1 MKVTRFLWI
10 LVFLAPSV
18 AAAQASTTS
27 KSRPGTVVLEVKAED
42 FDIAWRQ
49 EYLYLK
55 VLSDG
60 TSECQIV
67 KRKSGDMRFEKADV
81 RPAKRS
87 LSEAELEQLRALLA
101 QNDISRLDNTYKQ
114 RIAAMLD
121 AGTAW
126 HIRIPRANQTQEIHV
141 VAFEPDAA
149 KAQKRPYPTALL
161 ALGCTIEKIR
171 GEATG
176 ESVDTD
182 DECKKALPPQ

>member
-1 MKVTRFLWI
+1 VKVTRFLWI
-10 LVFLAPSV
+10 LVFLAPSI

-27 KSRPGTVVLEVKAED
+27 QNRHGTVILEVAAED

-49 EYLYLK
+49 EYLYLM

-67 KRKSGDMRFEKADV
+67 KRKRGDMRFEKADI
-81 RPAKRS
+81 RPVKRS
-87 LSEAELEQLRALLA
+87 LSEAELEQLHALLA

-114 RIAAMLD
+114 RIAMMLD

-126 HIRIPRANQTQEIHV
+126 HIRIPRINQTQEIHV
-141 VAFEPDAA
+141 VAFAPDAA
-149 KAQKRPYPTALL
+149 KTQKRPYPTALL

-171 GEATG
+171 GEAIG
-176 ESVDTD
+176 ETIDTD
-182 DECKKALPPQ
+182 DECRKVLQAQ

>member
-1 MKVTRFLWI
+1 MKVTSFLWV
-10 LVFLAPSV
+10 LVFLAPSI

-27 KSRPGTVVLEVKAED
+27 QNRHGTVILEVAAED

-49 EYLYLK
+49 EYVYLK

-67 KRKSGDMRFEKADV
+67 KRKSGDMRFEKADI
-81 RPAKRS
+81 RPVKRS
-87 LSEAELEQLRALLA
+87 LTEAELEQLQALLA
-101 QNDISRLDNTYKQ
+101 KNDISRLDNTYKQ
-114 RIAAMLD
+114 RIAMMLD

-126 HIRIPRANQTQEIHV
+126 HIRIPRINQTQEIYV
-141 VAFEPDAA
+141 VAFAPDAA

-171 GEATG
+171 GEAIG
-176 ESVDTD
+176 ETIDID
-182 DECKKALPPQ
+182 DECRKVRPAQ